1 MEPANDTRLTNWEVV
16 HHLIRTLDAGEEA
29 TARLLASVRAVDAAK
44 ADAARDLSYR
54 LYSMSA
60 TTAHREIWS
69 RLHDQQELSRVLSLS
84 VNLHSAPVTL
94 EEELFVHTLILHVRT
109 AFKARELG
117 MQFDDDAVA
126 ADIRQ
131 FFNRPIPRMVWGRS
145 KIFQDREFVEFI
157 ESCIA
162 PAEDANRAA

>member
-1 MEPANDTRLTNWEVV
+1 MAILRWAVGHWLDILQTASILVGFFTAAYTIWTNTKERKIGN
-16 HHLIRTLDAGEEA
+16 LFAL
-29 TARLLASVRAVDAAK
+29 
-44 ADAARDLSYR
+44 
-54 LYSMSA
+54 

-69 RLHDQQELSRVLSLS
+69 RLHEQKELSRVLSPS
-84 VNLHSAPVTL
+84 VNLRVEPVTL

-131 FFNRPIPRMVWGRS
+131 FFNRPIPRAVWDRS
-145 KIFQDREFVEFI
+145 KVFQDRQFVAFVDRCI
-157 ESCIA
+157 EPSVD
-162 PAEDANRAA
+162 EKRAA